1 MGASPS
7 SEYTGPE
14 RRQYSSEF
22 EREMYGFMARV
33 DERNQDRDLQA
44 AVRDEAAI
52 DHEKRIASL
61 EHTRTWCKGVLWTT
75 PALATVAGICVKL
88 GQILKTTGGITK

>member
-1 MGASPS
+1 MPNG
-7 SEYTGPE
+7 YQGPE

-61 EHTRTWCKGVLWTT
+61 EHTRTWCKGVLWAT
-75 PALATVAGICVKL
+75 PALVTVAGICVKL
-88 GQILKTTGGITK
+88 GQALSKAPGGISK